1 MSAEKPGVSK
11 PSGAYA
17 LNEVQNPALLEVAY
31 RAIQNG
37 SKTESELK
45 EALDIDDDTIELIT
59 KGLRVFDLGGKSDFE
74 YTLKPLVFDAADF
87 NLRFRLHIL
96 KSVASECSPQ
106 QWGLQSAVL
115 LNLEYLLKEGINRF
129 TQTDEGLI
137 RKMDDWHVDIGYEP
151 QSQQGRMKLNKPK
164 FSLWTNQAEYLG
176 LIRGYTSGRRSVFI
190 VRFDPKLIERTITLA
205 VEDVGDSDGVG
216 FAEYLDW
223 LEDNCLRIPR
233 TSEDTLPVPFARTL
247 YNLVDGEKLKII
259 KRGDP
264 SGFELP
270 EVPSH
275 DEILKTK
282 NYLRVT
288 DHDY

>member
-1 MSAEKPGVSK
+1 MSGKKPNVSK

-45 EALDIDDDTIELIT
+45 EALDIDDDTIDLIT
-59 KGLRVFDLGGKSDFE
+59 KGLRVFDLGGKSDFK
-74 YTLKPLVFDAADF
+74 YILKPLVFDADDF

-96 KSVASECSPQ
+96 KSVASECSSKE
-106 QWGLQSAVL
+106 WGLQSAVL
-115 LNLEYLLKEGINRF
+115 LNLEYLLKNEINRF
-129 TQTDEGLI
+129 TQNDEGLV
-137 RKMDDWHVDIGYEP
+137 RKIDDWHVNIGYEP
-151 QSQQGRMKLNKPK
+151 QSKQGRMKLNKTK
-164 FSLWTNQAEYLG
+164 FSHWTNQAEYLG
-176 LIRGYTSGRRSVFI
+176 LIRGYTSGRRSAFI
-190 VRFDPKLIERTITLA
+190 VRFDPELIERTITLA
-205 VEDVGDSDGVG
+205 VEDVGDRDGIG

-223 LEDNCLRIPR
+223 LEGNCLRIPR
-233 TSEDTLPVPFARTL
+233 TSDNTLPVPFARTL
-247 YNLVDGEKLKII
+247 YNLVDDEKLKII

-275 DEILKTK
+275 SGISKTK
-282 NYLRVT
+282 NHLRLT
-288 DHDY
+288 HHEQ